1 MAPITA
7 YFRVISILVNSVYK
21 EETLLDS
28 GFQIISMSRAT
39 VDTSKITWNLSI
51 VATTCWNG
59 TCSMLTSAKL
69 SVGYLVVK
77 ENSTRSPHYII
88 HYIYTWLLVRTTTIS
103 IWPLSSC
110 CYLMSYYSSIC
121 VFLKATMLS
130 TCALTSYL

>member
-59 TCSMLTSAKL
+59 TRSMLTSEKL
-69 SVGYLVVK
+69 LVSYLVVEIIRELNK
-77 ENSTRSPHYII
+77 EPSLYYLL
-88 HYIYTWLLVRTTTIS
+88 YIYIAPGLYYNNIYLALKFMLLPHVLLLIHMCFS
-103 IWPLSSC
+103 
-110 CYLMSYYSSIC
+110 
-121 VFLKATMLS
+121 
-130 TCALTSYL
+130 